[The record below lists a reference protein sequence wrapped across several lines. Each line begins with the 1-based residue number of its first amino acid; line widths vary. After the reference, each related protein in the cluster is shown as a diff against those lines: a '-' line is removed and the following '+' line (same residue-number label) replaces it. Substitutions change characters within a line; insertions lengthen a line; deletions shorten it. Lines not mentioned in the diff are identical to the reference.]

1 MKKIFIPFIVIF
13 LVFVFACS
21 SNKSVKKTS
30 LFEPEAEFK
39 EVNEKMKK
47 GDYENARELL
57 ADIKAR
63 DTSGKYSSVA
73 GIRIGDTYFE
83 EGSFEEAAFEYE
95 QFLNMHPYHKYSSYA
110 QYKLAMSY
118 SKRIKTVDISYSTAK
133 RALEEFEKLL
143 RVYPRNPFV
152 SVVENRIKTCKN
164 ILAEYEFYVS
174 KFYFKK
180 GSYEAAAER
189 LNGLLQNYP
198 DSRKG
203 AESLYYLG
211 LSYKKIGK
219 RDKSV
224 ETLTSLIDKYPTTE
238 LSKEAKEI
246 IASLNKKKK

>member
-1 MKKIFIPFIVIF
+1 MKKLFIPFILIF
-13 LVFVFACS
+13 LVSACS

-30 LFEPEAEFK
+30 LFEPETDFK

-57 ADIKAR
+57 ANIKAR
-63 DTSGKYSSVA
+63 DTSGKYSSLA

-95 QFLNMHPYHKYSSYA
+95 QFLNMHPYNKYSSYA

-118 SKRIKTVDISYSTAK
+118 FKRIKTVDISYSAANN
-133 RALEEFEKLL
+133 ALIEFEKLL

-152 SVVENRIKTCKN
+152 SVVESRIKTSKN
-164 ILAEYEFYVS
+164 VLAEYEFYVS

-180 GSYEAAAER
+180 GSYDAAAGR
-189 LNGLLQNYP
+189 LNALLQNYP

-224 ETLTSLIDKYPTTE
+224 KTLKTLIEKYPATE

-246 IASLNKKKK
+246 IVSLNKKKK